1 MAGSGSSE
9 SGPSESVSGGA
20 ANEENGGSSDALNQY
35 GPPPES
41 READTHD
48 DGSGVEPVAV
58 PKRKRP
64 RNRVRRAVIAMG
76 FGVVG
81 VGYLQSTAVA
91 TDHQIANM
99 GTVLLCLVLGGYILF
114 QLHCLARTRW
124 NGLVVPLGTLLAI
137 AGFAGLCKFEGFS
150 GEMRPQFSFRFGSA
164 RPAMRTVDAAAREST
179 GVDSAEGS
187 GVMDSDA
194 ATAITPSHGFLGN
207 DRTAVIPN
215 RQFSVPQSADEVKML
230 WRQGL
235 GAGWSAFAVAGNRA
249 VTLEQRGDQE
259 WLTCYRLG
267 DGELMWGVK
276 HDSLHQNLLGGV
288 GPRSTPT
295 IVGDRVFAQ
304 GATGMVW
311 CVELSSGEIVWRVD
325 LLALAGWGQLESE
338 EMITWGRAASPL
350 VIDETI
356 CVLPFGGPAA
366 NAETGRSLIALDAKS
381 GEILWAA
388 GKGQISYA
396 SPSLLTLGD
405 KRQIVSVNEST
416 ITGHAIDDGNVLWEV
431 AWPGQSNGG
440 ANCAMAMPAGKNR
453 FLIGKGYGGGSGL
466 YEVTCPNGRWD
477 AIANWKSNRVLKTKF
492 THAAVVGEVAF
503 AISNG
508 SLEAVRVEDG
518 ERQWIQGRRTRLGQ
532 GQIMIVDD
540 VIVGQSEAGEVVF
553 AAADASEYRELLR
566 IPALDGKTWN
576 IPTVA
581 GRHLLVRNDREVICF
596 LLPELQGDVP
606 PSNVAQ

>member
-9 SGPSESVSGGA
+9 AGSSESSSEDA
-20 ANEENGGSSDALNQY
+20 ANEEKGGLSGELNQY

-41 READTHD
+41 HEVDTHD
-48 DGSGVEPVAV
+48 DGSVVEPATV
-58 PKRKRP
+58 PKRRRP
-64 RNRVRRAVIAMG
+64 RSRVGRSVIAMCLG
-76 FGVVG
+76 LAG

-99 GTVLLCLVLGGYILF
+99 GTVLLCFVLGSYILF
-114 QLHCLARTRW
+114 QLHCIARMRW
-124 NGLVVPLGTLLAI
+124 NGLVVPLGTVLAI
-137 AGFAGLCKFEGFS
+137 AAFAGLCEFEGFS
-150 GEMRPQFSFRFGSA
+150 GEMRPQFSFRFGRV
-164 RPAMRTVDAAAREST
+164 RPAMRNVDTAPRDST
-179 GVDSAEGS
+179 GADSVDGS
-187 GVMDSDA
+187 EVVGSDA
-194 ATAITPSHGFLGN
+194 ATAITPSRGFLGN
-207 DRTAVIPN
+207 DRTAVIPD
-215 RQFSVPQSADEVKML
+215 RQFSVPKSADQVKTL

-235 GAGWSAFAVAGNRA
+235 GEGWSAFAVAGNRA

-311 CVELSSGEIVWRVD
+311 CVDLNSGEVVWSVD
-325 LLALAGWGQLESE
+325 LLALAGWGQIESE
-338 EMITWGRAASPL
+338 EKITWGRSASPL

-366 NAETGRSLIALDAKS
+366 NSKTGRSLIALDAKS

-388 GKGQISYA
+388 GKTQISYA
-396 SPSLLTLGD
+396 SPALLTLGG
-405 KRQIVSVNEST
+405 KQQIVSVNEST

-431 AWPGQSNGG
+431 SWPGQSNGG
-440 ANCAMAMPAGKNR
+440 ANCAMAVPAGKNR

-466 YEVTCPNGRWD
+466 YEVTCSNGQWE
-477 AIANWKSNRVLKTKF
+477 AVALWKSNRVLKTKF
-492 THAAVVGEVAF
+492 THAAVVGELAF
-503 AISNG
+503 AISIG
-508 SLEAVRVEDG
+508 SLVAVRVEDG
-518 ERQWIQGRRTRLGQ
+518 ERQWIQGRRSRLGQ
-532 GQIMIVDD
+532 GQILIVDD
-540 VIVGQSEAGEVVF
+540 VIVGQSETGEVVF
-553 AAADASEYRELLR
+553 AVADPNEYREQLR
-566 IPALDGKTWN
+566 LPALDAKTWN
-576 IPTVA
+576 IPTIA

-596 LLPELQGDVP
+596 LLPELQGEVP
-606 PSNVAQ
+606 ATKVAQ